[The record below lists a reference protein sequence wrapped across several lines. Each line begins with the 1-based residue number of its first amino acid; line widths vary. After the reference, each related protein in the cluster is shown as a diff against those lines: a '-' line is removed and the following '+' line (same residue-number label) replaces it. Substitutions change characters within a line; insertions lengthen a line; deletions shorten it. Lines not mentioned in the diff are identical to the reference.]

1 MSVAQR
7 KLLSSKTEGLS
18 TSHHSV
24 ASPRRAE
31 VEGFIRQ
38 IFAAH
43 YGATVPSFAPEL
55 FALEQGERI
64 TAAAGWRGAQQGAV
78 AERLYLEN
86 YLDIPIEQAV
96 SQIAQREVAREKIVE
111 VGNLAAVKA
120 GSSIAFIV
128 RMARHFER
136 LGYEWVVFTAT
147 EELIRIFGRVGLPLI
162 ALAPA
167 DPERVGNDA
176 ANWGRYYDTQPIVV
190 TERIRIASE
199 RIGKTL

>member
-1 MSVAQR
+1 MPAVQR
-7 KLLSSKTEGLS
+7 TLLSSKTELLQ
-18 TSHHSV
+18 TSHHGPD
-24 ASPRRAE
+24 APRRAE
-31 VEGFIRQ
+31 IEGFIRR
-38 IFAAH
+38 IFAEH

-55 FALEQGERI
+55 FALEQGERL
-64 TAAAGWRGAQQGAV
+64 TAAAGWRGAG

-86 YLDIPIEQAV
+86 YLDAPIEQAV
-96 SQIAQREVAREKIVE
+96 SQIAQRTIARDRIVE
-111 VGNLAAVKA
+111 VGNLAAVKP

-136 LGYEWVVFTAT
+136 LGFEWVVFTAT

-167 DPERVGNDA
+167 DPARVGADA
-176 ANWGRYYDTQPIVV
+176 LQWGRYYDTQPVVV
-190 TERIRIASE
+190 TGRIRIASE